1 MTKKLSAQ
9 CQTQLKLNYFPQ
21 DPSSRSPAFGGAGP
35 FGPTRVEIVRIPKA
49 NSSRTNHTASVDANQ
64 EGKRMKRQLN
74 YMLSL
79 LSVFIFIFFYMK
91 VGQITAASI
100 SVSPSKI
107 EITVTEKNNSVPI
120 TIKNGGDESSYIRV
134 RVGAATQGLDGGVV
148 YLSSTEGPWCGAK
161 LINLDPTEFVLDAG
175 ESKKVTADFKIPEGR
190 SGGAYA
196 AIFFN
201 ARPVAK
207 KEANISSALEIAV
220 ITMMTFPG
228 PVIKRGEVTG
238 VELGQAKPGE
248 KIKILTLFHNS
259 GNIHFRASGT
269 VTIEN
274 QDGEE
279 IARVPIESANT
290 LPGCSR
296 YLKSTWKPEN
306 LLVGTYTAKS
316 DVKLENGEL
325 LTADTI
331 FSAIRPNEI
340 AQLKGEVADF
350 PAPKGVLNKPI
361 TFELLFHN
369 AGNVE
374 LFPEGVIEIK
384 DSQGK
389 IITEAKIEKTDIPP
403 GSSNRL
409 NAVLESGLP
418 VGDYTAI
425 ARIHNE
431 GRKLA
436 IAETQFKVIEK
447 ELIVDGKITEFSLK
461 WENSDQLVIPKLL
474 FKNTGNTSSETEGII
489 KIKNSQ
495 GKVVG
500 QIAIQRTSTA
510 PGETERLGSNW
521 QGNLPPG
528 LYTASVTLILGNDM
542 LSKAQTSFLV
552 AK

>member
-1 MTKKLSAQ
+1 
-9 CQTQLKLNYFPQ
+9 
-21 DPSSRSPAFGGAGP
+21 
-35 FGPTRVEIVRIPKA
+35 
-49 NSSRTNHTASVDANQ
+49 
-64 EGKRMKRQLN
+64 MKRQLN

-91 VGQITAASI
+91 VEQITAASI
-100 SVSPSKI
+100 TVSPSKI
-107 EITVTEKNNSVPI
+107 EITVTEKNRSVPI
-120 TIKNGGDESSYIRV
+120 TIKNGGVKSLYIRV

-148 YLSSTEGPWCGAK
+148 YLSSMDGLWCGAK
-161 LINLDPTEFVLDAG
+161 LIKLDPTEFILEAG
-175 ESKKVTADFKIPEGR
+175 ESKKVTADFKIPEDR
-190 SGGAYA
+190 TGGAYA

-201 ARPVAK
+201 ARSVAEN
-207 KEANISSALEIAV
+207 EANIISSALEIAV

-238 VELGQAKPGE
+238 VELGQAKSGE
-248 KIKILTLFHNS
+248 KIEILTTFHNS
-259 GNIHFRASGT
+259 GNIHFRASGK

-279 IARVPIESANT
+279 IAQVPIELANT

-296 YLKSTWKPEN
+296 YLKSTWKPKN

-325 LTADTI
+325 LTANTV
-331 FSAIRPNEI
+331 FSVIRPYEI
-340 AQLKGEVADF
+340 AQFKGEVADF
-350 PAPKGVLNKPI
+350 PAPRGVLNKPI

-374 LFPEGVIEIK
+374 LFPEGIIEIR

-389 IITEAKIEKTDIPP
+389 IITEAKIGKTDIPP

-425 ARIHNE
+425 AKIHNE
-431 GRKLA
+431 GTKLA
-436 IAETQFKVIEK
+436 VAQTKFNVIEK
-447 ELIVDGKITEFSLK
+447 ELIVDGKITEFSVK
-461 WENSDQLVIPKLL
+461 WDNPDQLVIPELL
-474 FKNTGNTSSETEGII
+474 FENTGNTSSETEGII
-489 KIKNSQ
+489 EIKNSQ

-500 QIAIQRTSTA
+500 QIAIQRTSIA
-510 PGETERLGSNW
+510 PDETKRLGTNW
-521 QGNLPPG
+521 QGNLLPG
-528 LYTASVTLILGNDM
+528 LYTASVTLIFGGDR
-542 LSKAQTSFLV
+542 LSSAASFLV
-552 AK
+552 MK

>member
-1 MTKKLSAQ
+1 MKSPLSPPLLKGDWVRLHKKTFRKEVMMS
-9 CQTQLKLNYFPQ
+9 
-21 DPSSRSPAFGGAGP
+21 
-35 FGPTRVEIVRIPKA
+35 TR
-49 NSSRTNHTASVDANQ
+49 Q
-64 EGKRMKRQLN
+64 RQLN

-79 LSVFIFIFFYMK
+79 LSVFIFIFFY
-91 VGQITAASI
+91 VEIRQIDAASI
-100 SVSPSKI
+100 TVSPSKI
-107 EITVTEKNNSVPI
+107 EITVTEKNHSVPI
-120 TIKNGGDESSYIRV
+120 TIKNGGDESLYIRV

-148 YLSSTEGPWCGAK
+148 YLSSMDGPWCGAK
-161 LINLDPTEFVLDAG
+161 LINLDPTEFILDPG
-175 ESKKVTADFKIPEGR
+175 ESKKVTADFKIPEDR
-190 SGGAYA
+190 IGGAYA

-228 PVIKRGEVTG
+228 PVIKRGEVAG

-269 VTIEN
+269 VTIQN

-279 IARVPIESANT
+279 IAQVPIELANT

-296 YLKSTWKPEN
+296 YLKSTWKPKN
-306 LLVGTYTAKS
+306 MLVGTYTAKS
-316 DVKLENGEL
+316 DVKLENDEL
-325 LTADTI
+325 LTANAV
-331 FSAIRPNEI
+331 FSVIRPNEI
-340 AQLKGEVADF
+340 AQFKGEVADF

-361 TFELLFHN
+361 SFELLFHN

-374 LFPEGVIEIK
+374 LFSEGIIEIK

-409 NAVLESGLP
+409 NAVLENGLP
-418 VGDYTAI
+418 VGDYTVI

-431 GRKLA
+431 GTKLA
-436 IAETQFKVIEK
+436 VAQTQFNVIEK
-447 ELIVDGKITEFSLK
+447 ELIVDGKITEFSVK
-461 WENSDQLVIPKLL
+461 WDNFDQLVIPELL
-474 FKNTGNTSSETEGII
+474 FKNTGNTPSETEGII
-489 KIKNSQ
+489 DLKNSK

-500 QIAIQRTSTA
+500 QIAIQRTSIA
-510 PGETERLGSNW
+510 PGEIKRLGSNW
-521 QGNLPPG
+521 QGSLPPG
-528 LYTASVTLILGNDM
+528 LYTVWVTLIFGGER
-542 LSKAQTSFLV
+542 LSSAQASFLV
-552 AK
+552 IK